1 MQNSQLLLNPLLHL
15 AIIVPL
21 LLIFMKE
28 RTRENYLRVLSIV
41 VCYCLYSIALVL
53 PYLFDSLHFINGS
66 WNWNG
71 KLFGLACGVIL
82 YFLFRRQFAD
92 NNFFTLKQNKE
103 GLRSALKVAIGL
115 LSVYVLAG
123 LLGEKEFDTETLL
136 FQISMPGIDEEVMCR
151 GVMLGLM
158 CSTLREGGKPSL
170 NPAIIING
178 IWFGLV
184 HSLSFQSGE
193 VVFSVASFIVTGLVG
208 YALAYIALRTR
219 SILIPML
226 THNICNFCNN
236 LLSMIL

>member
-1 MQNSQLLLNPLLHL
+1 MQNAQLLLNPLLHL

-53 PYLFDSLHFINGS
+53 PYLFNSLHFINGS

-123 LLGEKEFDTETLL
+123 LLSEKEFDTETLL
-136 FQISMPGIDEEVMCR
+136 FQISMPGLDEEVMCR
-151 GVMLGLM
+151 GVLLGLM
-158 CSTLREGGKPSL
+158 CSALREGGRHSL

-208 YALAYIALRTR
+208 YALAYIALRSR

-226 THNICNFCNN
+226 THNLCNFCNN

>member
-1 MQNSQLLLNPLLHL
+1 MQNAQLLLNPLLHL
-15 AIIVPL
+15 AIILPL
-21 LLIFMKE
+21 LLIFIKE
-28 RTRENYLRVLSIV
+28 RTRENYLRVVSIV

-123 LLGEKEFDTETLL
+123 LLGEKEFDAETLL
-136 FQISMPGIDEEVMCR
+136 FQISMPGIDEEVMSR
-151 GVMLGLM
+151 GVLLGLM

-178 IWFGLV
+178 I
-184 HSLSFQSGE
+184 
-193 VVFSVASFIVTGLVG
+193 
-208 YALAYIALRTR
+208 
-219 SILIPML
+219 
-226 THNICNFCNN
+226 
-236 LLSMIL
+236 